1 VGCQGCREDRRPM
14 QGDEKSYHLPML
26 VALILSRPSASP
38 IGSKKKQM
46 RRRFTTDRLDVQ
58 LTRAKKFKT
67 DILIFF

>member
-26 VALILSRPSASP
+26 VAFILSRPFGPADRL
-38 IGSKKKQM
+38 KKKQT